1 MEYEGRICRAPMER
15 AAYMLP
21 VTVGCSY
28 NACKFCTLF
37 KHLRYRELP
46 MEQIEA
52 ELRRVQAAGGAP
64 KRVFLGD
71 GSAFAQS
78 AERLLE
84 IMSLLRKYFPTCEAV
99 HMDATVSDVAAKSD
113 DELRQLRESGV
124 RCLYLGIESGLDDV
138 LQFMY
143 KDHSLAEA
151 VDQIDRLRRWG
162 IGYSAHMM
170 TGIAGA
176 GRGIENAEA
185 IADFFNRTKPVSI
198 CNFSLFLHARAPLYR
213 DIQSG
218 AFRPADEVENL
229 REERRLLELLETDD
243 LSYDGFHDLIEVRI
257 RGRLPRDREKM
268 LAKLDDTIA
277 AWEMKAPVFAFVD
290 W

>member
-52 ELRRVQAAGGAP
+52 ELRRVQDAGGAP

-71 GSAFAQS
+71 GSAFTQS

-218 AFRPADEVENL
+218 AFRPADEAENL